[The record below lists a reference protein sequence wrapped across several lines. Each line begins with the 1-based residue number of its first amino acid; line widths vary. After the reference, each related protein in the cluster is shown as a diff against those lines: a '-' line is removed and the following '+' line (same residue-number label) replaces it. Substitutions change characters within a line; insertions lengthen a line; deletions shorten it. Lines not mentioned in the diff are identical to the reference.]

1 MSRTRGLGVSDELL
15 RSHRANNTTGFKG
28 VHSSQGRFKA
38 RCDKA
43 SCHDNTLGCFD
54 TPEEAARVIL
64 QHYQKEHPEELE
76 REQVPRPVLLPV
88 QMQLL
93 IRSDTNRTGY
103 KGVQPNWGRFQVRCD
118 TPPSCQNNNLGNFGT
133 AEEAAQAYLQHQHA
147 AHPEALNQRRGT
159 GRQEHLLARHD
170 RYEAAYTT
178 AAPCQT
184 NDMYGTGPE
193 EAALPY
199 FQRQQQR
206 HNADVPLTKEK
217 RLADMLADNTE
228 TGMNKKRMRK
238 SIAETEHL
246 SVPQVVINELGVLM
260 EYVMA
265 SSYLMARCW

>member
-88 QMQLL
+88 QEHLL

-133 AEEAAQAYLQHQHA
+133 PEEAAQAYLQHQQT
-147 AHPEALNQRRGT
+147 AHPEALNQRRGS
-159 GRQEHLLARHD
+159 GRQEHLLFRRPQGSDKNKTQLHG
-170 RYEAAYTT
+170 RYEAAYTST
-178 AAPCQT
+178 ATPGQI
-184 NDMYGTGPE
+184 Y
-193 EAALPY
+193 
-199 FQRQQQR
+199 
-206 HNADVPLTKEK
+206 
-217 RLADMLADNTE
+217 
-228 TGMNKKRMRK
+228 
-238 SIAETEHL
+238 
-246 SVPQVVINELGVLM
+246 
-260 EYVMA
+260 
-265 SSYLMARCW
+265 